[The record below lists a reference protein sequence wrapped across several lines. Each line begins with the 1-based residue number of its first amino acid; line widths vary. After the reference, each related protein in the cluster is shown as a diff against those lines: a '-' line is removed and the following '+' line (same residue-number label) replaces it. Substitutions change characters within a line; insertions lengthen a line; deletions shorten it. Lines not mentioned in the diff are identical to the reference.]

1 MHDKHSNTLHIHIIC
16 TVPPSVEYKPD
27 MKESDPKALFQ
38 QLIPTSFRALQ
49 DRLRERVRAAAR
61 EGVDAPI
68 MEETEFKRE
77 FVGLFEDE
85 EELQEAVYCLN
96 LQGE

>member
-1 MHDKHSNTLHIHIIC
+1 
-16 TVPPSVEYKPD
+16 

-49 DRLRERVRAAAR
+49 DRLREKVRAAAR
-61 EGVDAPI
+61 EGLDSPI
-68 MEETEFKRE
+68 MEEAEFKRE

-96 LQGE
+96 LQGEGRHEHTV